1 MVVGMGFATNS
12 TLIPSLVGKGSLII
26 SDALNH
32 TSIVFGARSA
42 RAKIMKFAHND
53 AEDLENV
60 IKRAIADGQPGF
72 TAYKPWNKIL
82 ILVEGLYSMEGNIC
96 RLPAIVAVKKKY
108 KCYLW
113 VDEAHS
119 IGALGK
125 NGRGVAEYW
134 DPSGE
139 LAKEIDIMMG
149 TFTKSFGSVGGY
161 VASTK
166 DLVDYLR
173 TNSAASS
180 YASSMSPGCAAQ
192 CITALNVIRGDGT
205 FGSTVSDE
213 GRRKIAQLKSNAAMF
228 RRRMKGMGCHVLGD
242 DDSPIIPV
250 MLYASSKIPAFSRA
264 CLERNMA
271 VVVVGFPAVPLLLG
285 RVRFCLS
292 AAHTT
297 EMLEDALEKLE
308 EVCEMTMI
316 KYDKSPLGI

>member
-1 MVVGMGFATNS
+1 
-12 TLIPSLVGKGSLII
+12 
-26 SDALNH
+26 
-32 TSIVFGARSA
+32 
-42 RAKIMKFAHND
+42 
-53 AEDLENV
+53 
-60 IKRAIADGQPGF
+60 
-72 TAYKPWNKIL
+72 
-82 ILVEGLYSMEGNIC
+82 
-96 RLPAIVAVKKKY
+96 
-108 KCYLW
+108 
-113 VDEAHS
+113 
-119 IGALGK
+119 
-125 NGRGVAEYW
+125 
-134 DPSGE
+134 
-139 LAKEIDIMMG
+139 MMG